1 MIKIKR
7 TTLSNHGG
15 IITVFVANFTGR
27 GRV

>member
-1 MIKIKR
+1 MTEIKR
-7 TTLSNHGG
+7 TTLSDHGG